1 MNEQQQQ
8 FAQRLGFAGLIPFLL
23 LALAGLLD
31 VYGATAIQW
40 FIYYSVAIISFL
52 AGIHWGLQMAQPT
65 ADAKRKLGWC
75 MVPPVLAFAAL
86 AASTWL
92 SALSVLA
99 WLAVLHLFWLKYE
112 RRHLGVHAWYIAMR
126 GQLTFTVVA
135 LHVILIIISL

>member
-8 FAQRLGFAGLIPFLL
+8 FAQRLGFAGLVPFLL

-52 AGIHWGLQMAQPT
+52 AGVHWGLQMAQSSAAT
-65 ADAKRKLGWC
+65 NRRLGWC

-86 AASTWL
+86 AASAWL
-92 SALSVLA
+92 SSLAILA
-99 WLAVLHLFWLKYE
+99 WLAVLHLFWLNYE
-112 RRHLGVHAWYIAMR
+112 RRHLAEHEWYVAMR

-135 LHVILIIISL
+135 LHIILLIISL